1 VTDDHH
7 IPVNSQQSRA
17 VATAPIDLSKRD
29 LTVDLIRVFCVLLI
43 VVIHLLEVGIGTSA
57 TGALVVSRTLELQ
70 PWFNGASWA
79 GQIMPLFFVVGGFAS
94 LTSWHRLRA
103 RDGRAADFVRGRILR
118 LSLPALPLFLFYV
131 VAIGVATA
139 LHVDPALLQTVTTGA
154 GAPLWFVA
162 AYTLVQSLV
171 PVMVRMHER
180 APRATLGILL
190 LAAIAVD
197 VARYSTHTV
206 PLGLI
211 NLLFVW
217 LFAQQ
222 VGFWYADGWFARR
235 TWLQLV
241 VLATVCYLALVPLTS
256 VGPYSR
262 DALTDLNPPT
272 VPLMVLAVA
281 QACVLQL
288 ARPALAAL
296 MRTRGARAFVSV
308 AGTRLM
314 TIYLWHLP
322 LIIALA
328 GIALLI
334 PGATPEPASSAWW
347 WSRPIF
353 YVLALA
359 GVYALSIPLGWFE
372 RPRPLQA
379 APSNAVVAICAVLT
393 FVPAFVVLQW
403 YLDLANAIIGAV
415 CLGVVAITL
424 NRRPGGSPKLPKVPI
439 KMSVE

>member
-1 VTDDHH
+1 MTD
-7 IPVNSQQSRA
+7 
-17 VATAPIDLSKRD
+17 DLSKRD

-43 VVIHLLEVGIGTSA
+43 VVIHLLEVGIGTSPS
-57 TGALVVSRTLELQ
+57 GSLVVARTLELQ
-70 PWFNGASWA
+70 PWFDGASWV

-94 LTSWHRLRA
+94 LTSWRRLRA
-103 RDGRAADFVRGRILR
+103 RDGDAAEFVRGRILR

-235 TWLQLV
+235 TRLQLV
-241 VLATVCYLALVPLTS
+241 VLGTVCYLALVPLTS
-256 VGPYSR
+256 VGPYSP

-296 MRTRGARAFVSV
+296 MRTRGARAIVSV

-334 PGATPEPASSAWW
+334 PGATPVPASSDWW

-353 YVLALA
+353 YLLTLA

-372 RPRPLQA
+372 RPRPLRA

-403 YLDLANAIIGAV
+403 YLNFANAIIGAV

-424 NRRPGGSPKLPKVPI
+424 NRRAGGSPKLSNVPA